1 MKKLILNSAIAQ
13 SGTKNTPTFRFLQ
26 GIQMSGIRLNSVIL
40 PLSFYNI
47 DDKNNKVVFSDGG
60 NTRVAYLPPGQYSG
74 SVLSDKLEAIMTAAG
89 TQSYSV
95 DFIVPQM
102 KLKVTAPGQFKMLVD
117 GSNSNDVLGL
127 VANSAPATSFTFDKP
142 VDLTGTQ
149 LILLSIPQI
158 TSDAVVYS
166 GRENLNILEAI
177 PVTQDLGTVQVYQNH
192 AQEFID
198 TMDQTISEVTIRLLD
213 NGNLLDLD
221 LQGDSFQIVF
231 DII

>member
-1 MKKLILNSAIAQ
+1 
-13 SGTKNTPTFRFLQ
+13 
-26 GIQMSGIRLNSVIL
+26 MSGIRLNTVIL
-40 PLSFYNI
+40 PLSFYNVN
-47 DDKNNKVVFSDGG
+47 DRNNKVVFSDSG

-74 SVLSDKLEAIMTAAG
+74 SVLSDKLEAVMTAAG

-95 DFIVPQM
+95 DFIVPEM
-102 KLKVTAPGQFKMLVD
+102 KLKVTAPAQFKMLVD

-127 VANSAPATSFTFDKP
+127 AANSAPATSFTFDKP

-166 GRENLNILEAI
+166 GRESLNVLEAI
-177 PVTQDLGTVQVYQNH
+177 PVSQDLGTVQVYQNH

-198 TMDQTISEVTIRLLD
+198 TMNQTISEMTIRLLD
-213 NGNLLDLD
+213 NGSLLDLD